1 MRYASIEEVEAGF
14 RDLSDEEQARCF
26 FLLDEAGIVI
36 DAYNQDAPLECKQL
50 VSCRMVRR
58 VLGDGQSSAA
68 LYPLGATQGSASAL
82 GYSQNWTMSG
92 GSAGELYISKLEK
105 RLLGLGSR
113 IGAHSPLEDMTC

>member
-1 MRYASIEEVEAGF
+1 MSYAELQDVEAGF
-14 RDLSDEEQARCF
+14 RILSDEERSRCTA
-26 FLLDEAGIVI
+26 LLSEAAIII
-36 DAYNQDAPLECKQL
+36 DTYNADADPERKLL

-105 RLLGLGSR
+105 RLLGMGCR